1 MINLSK
7 SERKACMPIKD
18 VVQPNIIQIDDVLRL
33 RKFDGNFDFAL
44 EWYQDEET
52 VWYVDGDR
60 ELYSK
65 ELLEKMYMYW
75 NSVSEVYFIEV
86 YTNGTYQPIGDVSFH
101 QEDMPIV
108 IGNKS
113 YRGKGIG
120 KKVIQTLI
128 ERAKTLGYDKL
139 YIEEIYDFNV
149 ASQAL
154 YMSLGFK
161 KKELV
166 NKGWSYELI
175 LSS

>member
-1 MINLSK
+1 
-7 SERKACMPIKD
+7 MPIKD
-18 VVQPNIIQIDDVLRL
+18 VIQPNIIQIDDGLRL
-33 RKFDGNFDFAL
+33 RKLDENIDIAL
-44 EWYQDEET
+44 EWYQDTET
-52 VWYVDGDR
+52 VWYIDGDKA
-60 ELYSK
+60 LYSK
-65 ELLEKMYMYW
+65 ELLEKMYRYW
-75 NSVSEVYFIEV
+75 DSVSEVYFIEV
-86 YTNGTYQPIGDVSFH
+86 YTNGTYQPIGDVSFY

-128 ERAKTLGYDKL
+128 ERGKSLGYDRL

-149 ASQAL
+149 ISQNL

-161 KKELV
+161 KKSFV
-166 NKGWSYELI
+166 KKGWSYELV